1 MQDMPGEP
9 AVVKPGW
16 ILLGCSS
23 ASSTFRLKTFTA
35 SLRAFIPTD
44 MAVSGCSGWFS
55 LEFLDLGKAS
65 KTIEDV
71 WITWNHPVDMGS
83 AVEEIKI

>member
-1 MQDMPGEP
+1 MQDMLGEP

-35 SLRAFIPTD
+35 SLRAFISTG
-44 MAVSGCSGWFS
+44 MAASGCSSWFL
-55 LEFLDLGKAS
+55 LEFLDLENAS

-71 WITWNHPVDMGS
+71 WITWNHPVHMGS
-83 AVEEIKI
+83 AVGEIKI